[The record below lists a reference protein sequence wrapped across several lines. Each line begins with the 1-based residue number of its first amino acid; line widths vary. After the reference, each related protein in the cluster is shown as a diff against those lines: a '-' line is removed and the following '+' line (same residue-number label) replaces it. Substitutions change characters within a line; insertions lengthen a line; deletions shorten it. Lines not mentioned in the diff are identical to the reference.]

1 MNAKIQTTAPDQREA
16 IRMLDMLDAGGE
28 FTFQT
33 FADAD
38 KNKNLVHIYHGSL
51 EAHFDTLARLN
62 GQGAG
67 VFVTV
72 NQTDLQG
79 RTSDNVTRVRALW
92 VDFDTVDH
100 ARLDRLM
107 NMDGIPP
114 NLIVESSAGKH
125 HAYWIVAENGEIP
138 LNQFTELQKRLIH
151 HFADDGADKAI
162 HDLPR
167 VMRLTGFYHRK
178 GEAFMARVVHSDEW
192 RDADE
197 LIRWVQSLPMPEAAK
212 PKAQAEKPQARQTQ
226 QTQQTHS
233 TLDFKQAKLLA
244 RGRWPEIFNQ
254 LGYTLSTT
262 APHEHVA
269 CPMCGGSD
277 RFRFDNENGDGSF
290 ICSQGTGEPIAGDG
304 FTLLEHG
311 GKSAAEALQAV
322 THALSAMGLVSEF
335 DSKDT
340 AHQWG
345 EPQLLHIA
353 NQYVEG
359 EYPIHA
365 FPDVIAKAI
374 KKSAYFHN
382 VPLAVAAQ
390 TYLGEQ
396 AYIAQR
402 HIKAPSDK
410 SEKGQ
415 PCSLFMLTIFPSGEG
430 KDVCKND
437 ASKISGEIESEN
449 MNRFYA
455 DYKSWSKKKSD
466 ERGDAPVN
474 PMSRFKKTTTQA
486 IIRMMAGGAG
496 NSYIWA
502 TGVGGYLF
510 SGYSLKSDTVGESI
524 SVLNDLVDTGKG
536 NALLRNEEDSH
547 FFENKYF
554 SLDIAVQD
562 VVARP
567 ALTNS
572 LLREQGFLARVLFS
586 APTPLQ
592 HREVTLEQQSIK
604 PYDDEDLKAYW
615 RFCEKML
622 TPPYFGNKL
631 FVGDDGRVVI
641 TKCQDA
647 ERLHIQY
654 QNHIGQEA
662 GKGGK
667 YEFIRAYA
675 LRTNQYVLRV
685 AAILAYCSE
694 VDYIDARIMQNA
706 IDLCKYSLD
715 EWLRYYGKMEK
726 SDSELMLEWLKKQNS
741 SKILKSA
748 ISTTVYPKH
757 LRSKNNRDAALNHL
771 IDAEHIHIEQI
782 GKKEY
787 VVLNPLFS
795 KVG

>member
-1 MNAKIQTTAPDQREA
+1 MNAKITLNAPLVVSTDPVTGNITEYHSIEDFATSCIDERNLKVKPESYICSKLPDYNCEECTVLPYVNPEQLSKVVGYAIKGIAKKYDTDQTPHKEIDSKE
-16 IRMLDMLDAGGE
+16 ISFSIG
-28 FTFQT
+28 
-33 FADAD
+33 
-38 KNKNLVHIYHGSL
+38 K
-51 EAHFDTLARLN
+51 
-62 GQGAG
+62 AG
-67 VFVTV
+67 VIASNTNNKCMPYVLGTDNIDLFVQLAKAGDAVVLHKDIDAAYQIINNGMPETIFRMMVGFNLSQQDQDLFVQV
-72 NQTDLQG
+72 NDSFKTL
-79 RTSDNVTRVRALW
+79 
-92 VDFDTVDH
+92 
-100 ARLDRLM
+100 
-107 NMDGIPP
+107 PP
-114 NLIVESSAGKH
+114 NQIKQFFLDKKQQILKSIESDSF
-125 HAYWIVAENGEIP
+125 E
-138 LNQFTELQKRLIH
+138 Q
-151 HFADDGADKAI
+151 
-162 HDLPR
+162 
-167 VMRLTGFYHRK
+167 
-178 GEAFMARVVHSDEW
+178 HSIE
-192 RDADE
+192 
-197 LIRWVQSLPMPEAAK
+197 Q
-212 PKAQAEKPQARQTQ
+212 PQA
-226 QTQQTHS
+226 
-233 TLDFKQAKLLA
+233 
-244 RGRWPEIFNQ
+244 
-254 LGYTLSTT
+254 
-262 APHEHVA
+262 HEW
-269 CPMCGGSD
+269 
-277 RFRFDNENGDGSF
+277 
-290 ICSQGTGEPIAGDG
+290 
-304 FTLLEHG
+304 
-311 GKSAAEALQAV
+311 K
-322 THALSAMGLVSEF
+322 
-335 DSKDT
+335 
-340 AHQWG
+340 

-374 KKSAYFHN
+374 KKSAHFHN

-430 KDVCKND
+430 KDVCKSD
-437 ASKISGEIESEN
+437 ASKISEKIESEN

-486 IIRMMAGGAG
+486 IIRMMADGAG

-502 TGVGGYLF
+502 TGEGGYLF

-536 NALLRNEEDSH
+536 NALLRNAEDSH

-572 LLREQGFLARVLFS
+572 LLREQGFLARVLFA
-586 APTPLQ
+586 APAPLQ

-615 RFCEKML
+615 KFCEKML
-622 TPPYFGNKL
+622 TTPYFGNKL

-726 SDSELMLEWLKKQNS
+726 SDSELMLDWLKKQDS

-757 LRSKNNRDAALNHL
+757 LRSKNNRDAALSHL

>member
-1 MNAKIQTTAPDQREA
+1 MNARTELKPCDKTIDLFGGVAPLAVSTDPVTGNTTEYHSIEDFAKGCIDEQNFKVKPESYIYSKLPDYNCEECEALPLVNPNELTEVIGYGIRGTAKKYDTSQTPCKEIDSKE
-16 IRMLDMLDAGGE
+16 ISFSIG
-28 FTFQT
+28 
-33 FADAD
+33 
-38 KNKNLVHIYHGSL
+38 K
-51 EAHFDTLARLN
+51 
-62 GQGAG
+62 AG
-67 VFVTV
+67 VFASNTNNKYMPYVLGTDNIDLFVQLAKAGEAVVLHKDIDAAYQIINNGMPETIFRMMVGEKPPV
-72 NQTDLQG
+72 NNADLFIQADEDLKNL
-79 RTSDNVTRVRALW
+79 S
-92 VDFDTVDH
+92 
-100 ARLDRLM
+100 
-107 NMDGIPP
+107 P
-114 NLIVESSAGKH
+114 NLIKKFFFGKKQQILKSIESDSFEQNS
-125 HAYWIVAENGEIP
+125 IE
-138 LNQFTELQKRLIH
+138 Q
-151 HFADDGADKAI
+151 
-162 HDLPR
+162 
-167 VMRLTGFYHRK
+167 
-178 GEAFMARVVHSDEW
+178 
-192 RDADE
+192 
-197 LIRWVQSLPMPEAAK
+197 
-212 PKAQAEKPQARQTQ
+212 PQA
-226 QTQQTHS
+226 
-233 TLDFKQAKLLA
+233 
-244 RGRWPEIFNQ
+244 
-254 LGYTLSTT
+254 
-262 APHEHVA
+262 HEW
-269 CPMCGGSD
+269 
-277 RFRFDNENGDGSF
+277 E
-290 ICSQGTGEPIAGDG
+290 
-304 FTLLEHG
+304 
-311 GKSAAEALQAV
+311 
-322 THALSAMGLVSEF
+322 
-335 DSKDT
+335 
-340 AHQWG
+340 
-345 EPQLLHIA
+345 EPQPLHIA

-430 KDVCKND
+430 KDVCKSD
-437 ASKISGEIESEN
+437 ASKISEKIESEN
-449 MNRFYA
+449 MNRFYT

-466 ERGDAPVN
+466 DRGDAPVN

-486 IIRMMAGGAG
+486 IVRMMADGAG
-496 NSYIWA
+496 NSYVWA
-502 TGVGGYLF
+502 TGEGGYLF

-536 NALLRNEEDSH
+536 NALLRNAEDSH

-567 ALTNS
+567 ALTNP
-572 LLREQGFLARVLFS
+572 LLREQGFLARVLFA
-586 APTPLQ
+586 APAPLQ

-615 RFCEKML
+615 QFCEKML
-622 TPPYFGNKL
+622 TTPYFGNKL
-631 FVGDDGRVVI
+631 FIGDDGRVII

-654 QNHIGQEA
+654 QNYIGQEA

-715 EWLRYYGKMEK
+715 EWLRYYGKTEK
-726 SDSELMLEWLKKQNS
+726 SDSELMLDWLKKQDS

-787 VVLNPLFS
+787 VVLNPIFS
-795 KVG
+795 KAG

>member
-1 MNAKIQTTAPDQREA
+1 MNAKITLNAPLAVSTDPVTGNITEYHSIEDFATSCIDERNLKVKPESYICSKLPDYNCEECTVLPYVNPEQLSKVVGYAIKGIAKKYDTDQTPHKEIDSKEISFSIGKAGVIASNTNNKCMPYVLGTDNIDLFVQLAKAGEA
-16 IRMLDMLDAGGE
+16 IVLHKDIDAAYQIINNGMPETIFRMLVGE
-28 FTFQT
+28 KPPANN
-33 FADAD
+33 ADLFIQVND
-38 KNKNLVHIYHGSL
+38 SFK
-51 EAHFDTLARLN
+51 TL
-62 GQGAG
+62 
-67 VFVTV
+67 
-72 NQTDLQG
+72 
-79 RTSDNVTRVRALW
+79 
-92 VDFDTVDH
+92 
-100 ARLDRLM
+100 
-107 NMDGIPP
+107 PP
-114 NLIVESSAGKH
+114 NQIKQFFLDKKQQILKSIESDSF
-125 HAYWIVAENGEIP
+125 E
-138 LNQFTELQKRLIH
+138 Q
-151 HFADDGADKAI
+151 
-162 HDLPR
+162 
-167 VMRLTGFYHRK
+167 
-178 GEAFMARVVHSDEW
+178 HS
-192 RDADE
+192 
-197 LIRWVQSLPMPEAAK
+197 IQ
-212 PKAQAEKPQARQTQ
+212 QPQA
-226 QTQQTHS
+226 
-233 TLDFKQAKLLA
+233 
-244 RGRWPEIFNQ
+244 
-254 LGYTLSTT
+254 
-262 APHEHVA
+262 HEW
-269 CPMCGGSD
+269 
-277 RFRFDNENGDGSF
+277 
-290 ICSQGTGEPIAGDG
+290 
-304 FTLLEHG
+304 
-311 GKSAAEALQAV
+311 K
-322 THALSAMGLVSEF
+322 
-335 DSKDT
+335 
-340 AHQWG
+340 

-374 KKSAYFHN
+374 KKSAHFHN

-430 KDVCKND
+430 KDVCKSD
-437 ASKISGEIESEN
+437 ASKISEKIESEN

-486 IIRMMAGGAG
+486 IIRMMADGAG

-502 TGVGGYLF
+502 TGEGGYLF

-536 NALLRNEEDSH
+536 NALLRNAEDSH

-572 LLREQGFLARVLFS
+572 LLREQGFLARVLFA
-586 APTPLQ
+586 APAPLQ

-615 RFCEKML
+615 KFCEKML
-622 TPPYFGNKL
+622 TTPYFGNKL

-726 SDSELMLEWLKKQNS
+726 SDSELMLDWLKKQDS

-757 LRSKNNRDAALNHL
+757 LRSKNNRDAALSHL

>member
-1 MNAKIQTTAPDQREA
+1 MNAKITLNAPLAVSTDPVTGNITEYHSIEDFATSCIDERNLKVKPESYICSKLPDYNCEECTVLPYVNPEQLSKVVGYAIKGIAKKYDTDQTPHKE
-16 IRMLDMLDAGGE
+16 I
-28 FTFQT
+28 
-33 FADAD
+33 
-38 KNKNLVHIYHGSL
+38 GSK
-51 EAHFDTLARLN
+51 EISFSI
-62 GQGAG
+62 GKAG
-67 VFVTV
+67 VIASNTNNKCMPYVLGTDNIDLFVQLAKTGDAVVLHKDIDAAYQIINNGMPETIFRMMVGFNLSQQDQDLFVQV
-72 NQTDLQG
+72 NDSFKTL
-79 RTSDNVTRVRALW
+79 
-92 VDFDTVDH
+92 
-100 ARLDRLM
+100 
-107 NMDGIPP
+107 PP
-114 NLIVESSAGKH
+114 NQIKQFFLDKKQQILKSIESDSF
-125 HAYWIVAENGEIP
+125 E
-138 LNQFTELQKRLIH
+138 Q
-151 HFADDGADKAI
+151 
-162 HDLPR
+162 
-167 VMRLTGFYHRK
+167 
-178 GEAFMARVVHSDEW
+178 HS
-192 RDADE
+192 
-197 LIRWVQSLPMPEAAK
+197 IQ
-212 PKAQAEKPQARQTQ
+212 QPQA
-226 QTQQTHS
+226 
-233 TLDFKQAKLLA
+233 
-244 RGRWPEIFNQ
+244 
-254 LGYTLSTT
+254 
-262 APHEHVA
+262 HEW
-269 CPMCGGSD
+269 
-277 RFRFDNENGDGSF
+277 
-290 ICSQGTGEPIAGDG
+290 
-304 FTLLEHG
+304 
-311 GKSAAEALQAV
+311 K
-322 THALSAMGLVSEF
+322 
-335 DSKDT
+335 
-340 AHQWG
+340 

-374 KKSAYFHN
+374 KKSAHFHN

-390 TYLGEQ
+390 PYLGEQ

-430 KDVCKND
+430 KDVCKSD
-437 ASKISGEIESEN
+437 ASKISEKIESEN

-486 IIRMMAGGAG
+486 IIRMMADGAG
-496 NSYIWA
+496 NSYICA
-502 TGVGGYLF
+502 TGEGGYLF

-536 NALLRNEEDSH
+536 NALLRNAEDSH

-572 LLREQGFLARVLFS
+572 LLREQGFLARVLFA
-586 APTPLQ
+586 APAPLQ

-615 RFCEKML
+615 KFCEKML
-622 TPPYFGNKL
+622 TTPYFGNKL

-726 SDSELMLEWLKKQNS
+726 SDSELMLDWLKKQDS

-757 LRSKNNRDAALNHL
+757 LRSKNNRDAALSHL

>member
-1 MNAKIQTTAPDQREA
+1 MNAKITLNAPLAVSTDPVTGNTTEYHSIEDFATGCIDERNLKVKPESYIYSKLPSYNCEECTALPYVNPEQLDKIVGYAIKGIAKKYDTDQTPHKEIDSQKVSFSIGKNGVFASNTNNKYMSYVLGTDNIDLFVQLAKAGEA
-16 IRMLDMLDAGGE
+16 VVLHKDIDAAYQIVNNGMPESIPRMMVGFNPPQQNQDLFVQLDDSFKE
-28 FTFQT
+28 FTK
-33 FADAD
+33 ADI
-38 KNKNLVHIYHGSL
+38 KKLFL
-51 EAHFDTLARLN
+51 EK
-62 GQGAG
+62 
-67 VFVTV
+67 V
-72 NQTDLQG
+72 NQLKQSID
-79 RTSDNVTRVRALW
+79 
-92 VDFDTVDH
+92 
-100 ARLDRLM
+100 
-107 NMDGIPP
+107 P
-114 NLIVESSAGKH
+114 ESF
-125 HAYWIVAENGEIP
+125 E
-138 LNQFTELQKRLIH
+138 Q
-151 HFADDGADKAI
+151 
-162 HDLPR
+162 
-167 VMRLTGFYHRK
+167 
-178 GEAFMARVVHSDEW
+178 
-192 RDADE
+192 
-197 LIRWVQSLPMPEAAK
+197 
-212 PKAQAEKPQARQTQ
+212 PQA
-226 QTQQTHS
+226 
-233 TLDFKQAKLLA
+233 
-244 RGRWPEIFNQ
+244 
-254 LGYTLSTT
+254 
-262 APHEHVA
+262 HEW
-269 CPMCGGSD
+269 
-277 RFRFDNENGDGSF
+277 E
-290 ICSQGTGEPIAGDG
+290 
-304 FTLLEHG
+304 
-311 GKSAAEALQAV
+311 
-322 THALSAMGLVSEF
+322 
-335 DSKDT
+335 
-340 AHQWG
+340 
-345 EPQLLHIA
+345 EPQPLHIA

-374 KKSAYFHN
+374 KKSAHFHN

-430 KDVCKND
+430 KDVCKSD
-437 ASKISGEIESEN
+437 ASKISEAIESEN
-449 MNRFYA
+449 MQRFYA
-455 DYKSWSKKKSD
+455 DHKSWSKKKSD

-486 IIRMMAGGAG
+486 IIRMMADGAG
-496 NSYIWA
+496 DSYIWA
-502 TGVGGYLF
+502 TGEGGYLF

-536 NALLRNEEDSH
+536 NALLRNAEDSH

-572 LLREQGFLARVLFS
+572 LLREQGFLARVLFA

-615 RFCEKML
+615 KFCEKML
-622 TPPYFGNKL
+622 TTPYFGNKL
-631 FVGDDGRVVI
+631 FIGDDGRVII

-654 QNHIGQEA
+654 QNHIGQEV

-715 EWLRYYGKMEK
+715 EWLRYYGKAEK
-726 SDSELMLEWLKKQNS
+726 SDSELMLEWLKKQDS

>member
-1 MNAKIQTTAPDQREA
+1 MNAKITLNAPLAVSTDPVTGNITEYHSIEDFATSCIDERNLKVKPESYICSKLPDYNCEECTVLPYVNPEQLNEIVGYAIKGIAKKYDTDQTPHKEIDSKEISFSIGKAGVIASNTNNKCMPYVLGTDNIDLFVQLAKAGEA
-16 IRMLDMLDAGGE
+16 IVLHKDIDAAYQIINNGMPETIFRMMVG
-28 FTFQT
+28 F
-33 FADAD
+33 
-38 KNKNLVHIYHGSL
+38 NLSQQDQDLFVQVNDS
-51 EAHFDTLARLN
+51 FKTL
-62 GQGAG
+62 
-67 VFVTV
+67 
-72 NQTDLQG
+72 
-79 RTSDNVTRVRALW
+79 
-92 VDFDTVDH
+92 
-100 ARLDRLM
+100 
-107 NMDGIPP
+107 PP
-114 NLIVESSAGKH
+114 NQIKQFFLDKKQQILKSIESDSF
-125 HAYWIVAENGEIP
+125 E
-138 LNQFTELQKRLIH
+138 Q
-151 HFADDGADKAI
+151 
-162 HDLPR
+162 
-167 VMRLTGFYHRK
+167 
-178 GEAFMARVVHSDEW
+178 HS
-192 RDADE
+192 
-197 LIRWVQSLPMPEAAK
+197 IQ
-212 PKAQAEKPQARQTQ
+212 QPQA
-226 QTQQTHS
+226 
-233 TLDFKQAKLLA
+233 
-244 RGRWPEIFNQ
+244 
-254 LGYTLSTT
+254 
-262 APHEHVA
+262 HEW
-269 CPMCGGSD
+269 
-277 RFRFDNENGDGSF
+277 
-290 ICSQGTGEPIAGDG
+290 
-304 FTLLEHG
+304 
-311 GKSAAEALQAV
+311 K
-322 THALSAMGLVSEF
+322 
-335 DSKDT
+335 
-340 AHQWG
+340 

-374 KKSAYFHN
+374 KKSAHFHN

-430 KDVCKND
+430 KDVCKSD
-437 ASKISGEIESEN
+437 ASKISEKIESEN

-486 IIRMMAGGAG
+486 IIRMMADGAG

-502 TGVGGYLF
+502 TGEGGYLF

-536 NALLRNEEDSH
+536 NALLRNAEDSH

-572 LLREQGFLARVLFS
+572 LLREQGFLARVLFA
-586 APTPLQ
+586 APAPLQ

-615 RFCEKML
+615 KFCEKML
-622 TPPYFGNKL
+622 TTPYFGNKL

-726 SDSELMLEWLKKQNS
+726 SDSELMLDWLKKQDS

-757 LRSKNNRDAALNHL
+757 LRSKNNRDAALSHL

>member
-1 MNAKIQTTAPDQREA
+1 MNAKITLNAPLAVSTDPVTGNITEYHSIEDFATSCIDERNLKVKPESYICSKLPDYNCEECTVLPYVNPEQLSKVVGYAIKGIAKKYDTDQTPHKEIDSKEISFSIGKAGVIASNTNNKCMPYVLGTDNIDLFVQLAKAGEA
-16 IRMLDMLDAGGE
+16 IVLHKDIDAAYQIINNGMPETIFRMMVG
-28 FTFQT
+28 F
-33 FADAD
+33 
-38 KNKNLVHIYHGSL
+38 NLSQQDQDLFVQVNDS
-51 EAHFDTLARLN
+51 FKTL
-62 GQGAG
+62 
-67 VFVTV
+67 
-72 NQTDLQG
+72 
-79 RTSDNVTRVRALW
+79 
-92 VDFDTVDH
+92 
-100 ARLDRLM
+100 
-107 NMDGIPP
+107 PP
-114 NLIVESSAGKH
+114 NQIKQFFLDKKQQILKSIESDSF
-125 HAYWIVAENGEIP
+125 E
-138 LNQFTELQKRLIH
+138 Q
-151 HFADDGADKAI
+151 
-162 HDLPR
+162 
-167 VMRLTGFYHRK
+167 
-178 GEAFMARVVHSDEW
+178 HS
-192 RDADE
+192 
-197 LIRWVQSLPMPEAAK
+197 IQ
-212 PKAQAEKPQARQTQ
+212 QPQA
-226 QTQQTHS
+226 
-233 TLDFKQAKLLA
+233 
-244 RGRWPEIFNQ
+244 
-254 LGYTLSTT
+254 
-262 APHEHVA
+262 HEW
-269 CPMCGGSD
+269 
-277 RFRFDNENGDGSF
+277 
-290 ICSQGTGEPIAGDG
+290 
-304 FTLLEHG
+304 
-311 GKSAAEALQAV
+311 K
-322 THALSAMGLVSEF
+322 
-335 DSKDT
+335 
-340 AHQWG
+340 

-374 KKSAYFHN
+374 KKSAHFHN

-430 KDVCKND
+430 KDVCKSD
-437 ASKISGEIESEN
+437 ASKISEKIESEN

-486 IIRMMAGGAG
+486 IIRMMADGAG

-502 TGVGGYLF
+502 TGEGGYLF

-536 NALLRNEEDSH
+536 NALLRNAEDSH

-572 LLREQGFLARVLFS
+572 LLREQGFLARVLFA
-586 APTPLQ
+586 APAPLQ

-615 RFCEKML
+615 KFCEKML
-622 TPPYFGNKL
+622 TTPYFGNKL

-726 SDSELMLEWLKKQNS
+726 SDSELMLDWLKKQDS

-757 LRSKNNRDAALNHL
+757 LRSKNNRDATLSHL

>member
-1 MNAKIQTTAPDQREA
+1 MNAKITLNAPLAVSTDPVTGNITEYHSIEDFATSCIDERNLKVKPESYICSKLPDYNCEECTVLPYVNPEQLSKVVGYAIKGIAKKYDTDQTPHKEIDSTEISFSIGKAGVIASNTNNKCMPYVLGTDNIDLFVQLAKAGEA
-16 IRMLDMLDAGGE
+16 IVLHKDIDAAYQIINNGMPETIFRMMVG
-28 FTFQT
+28 F
-33 FADAD
+33 
-38 KNKNLVHIYHGSL
+38 NLSQQDQDLFVQVNDS
-51 EAHFDTLARLN
+51 FKTL
-62 GQGAG
+62 
-67 VFVTV
+67 
-72 NQTDLQG
+72 
-79 RTSDNVTRVRALW
+79 
-92 VDFDTVDH
+92 
-100 ARLDRLM
+100 
-107 NMDGIPP
+107 PP
-114 NLIVESSAGKH
+114 NQIKQFFLDKKQQILKSIESDSF
-125 HAYWIVAENGEIP
+125 E
-138 LNQFTELQKRLIH
+138 Q
-151 HFADDGADKAI
+151 
-162 HDLPR
+162 
-167 VMRLTGFYHRK
+167 
-178 GEAFMARVVHSDEW
+178 HS
-192 RDADE
+192 
-197 LIRWVQSLPMPEAAK
+197 IQ
-212 PKAQAEKPQARQTQ
+212 QPQA
-226 QTQQTHS
+226 
-233 TLDFKQAKLLA
+233 
-244 RGRWPEIFNQ
+244 
-254 LGYTLSTT
+254 
-262 APHEHVA
+262 HEW
-269 CPMCGGSD
+269 
-277 RFRFDNENGDGSF
+277 
-290 ICSQGTGEPIAGDG
+290 
-304 FTLLEHG
+304 
-311 GKSAAEALQAV
+311 K
-322 THALSAMGLVSEF
+322 
-335 DSKDT
+335 
-340 AHQWG
+340 

-374 KKSAYFHN
+374 KKSAHFHN

-430 KDVCKND
+430 KDVCKSD
-437 ASKISGEIESEN
+437 ASKISEKIESEN

-486 IIRMMAGGAG
+486 IIRMMADGAG

-502 TGVGGYLF
+502 TGEGGYLF

-536 NALLRNEEDSH
+536 NALLRNAEDSH

-572 LLREQGFLARVLFS
+572 LLREQGFLARVLFA
-586 APTPLQ
+586 APAPLQ

-615 RFCEKML
+615 KFCEKML
-622 TPPYFGNKL
+622 TTPYFGNKL

-726 SDSELMLEWLKKQNS
+726 SDSELMLDWLKKQDS

-757 LRSKNNRDAALNHL
+757 LRSKNNRDAALSHL

>member
-1 MNAKIQTTAPDQREA
+1 MNAKITLNAPLAVSTDPVTGNITEYHSIEDFATSCIDERNLKVKPESYICSKLPDYNCEECTVLPYVNPEQLSKVVGYAIKGIAKKYDTDQTPHKEIDSKEISFSIGKAGVIASNTNNKCMPYVLGTDNIDLFVQLAKAGEA
-16 IRMLDMLDAGGE
+16 IVLHKDIDAAYQIINNGMPETIFRMMVGE
-28 FTFQT
+28 KPPVNN
-33 FADAD
+33 ADLFVQVND
-38 KNKNLVHIYHGSL
+38 SFK
-51 EAHFDTLARLN
+51 TL
-62 GQGAG
+62 
-67 VFVTV
+67 
-72 NQTDLQG
+72 
-79 RTSDNVTRVRALW
+79 
-92 VDFDTVDH
+92 
-100 ARLDRLM
+100 
-107 NMDGIPP
+107 PP
-114 NLIVESSAGKH
+114 NQIKQFFLDKKQQILKSIESDSF
-125 HAYWIVAENGEIP
+125 E
-138 LNQFTELQKRLIH
+138 Q
-151 HFADDGADKAI
+151 
-162 HDLPR
+162 
-167 VMRLTGFYHRK
+167 
-178 GEAFMARVVHSDEW
+178 HS
-192 RDADE
+192 
-197 LIRWVQSLPMPEAAK
+197 IQ
-212 PKAQAEKPQARQTQ
+212 QPQA
-226 QTQQTHS
+226 
-233 TLDFKQAKLLA
+233 
-244 RGRWPEIFNQ
+244 
-254 LGYTLSTT
+254 
-262 APHEHVA
+262 HEW
-269 CPMCGGSD
+269 
-277 RFRFDNENGDGSF
+277 
-290 ICSQGTGEPIAGDG
+290 
-304 FTLLEHG
+304 
-311 GKSAAEALQAV
+311 K
-322 THALSAMGLVSEF
+322 
-335 DSKDT
+335 
-340 AHQWG
+340 

-374 KKSAYFHN
+374 KKSAHFHN

-430 KDVCKND
+430 KDVCKSD
-437 ASKISGEIESEN
+437 ASKISEKIESEN

-486 IIRMMAGGAG
+486 IIRMMADGAG

-502 TGVGGYLF
+502 TGEGGYLF

-536 NALLRNEEDSH
+536 NALLRNAEDSH

-572 LLREQGFLARVLFS
+572 LLREQGFLARVLFA
-586 APTPLQ
+586 APAPLQ

-615 RFCEKML
+615 KFCEKML
-622 TPPYFGNKL
+622 TTPYFGNKL

-726 SDSELMLEWLKKQNS
+726 SDSELMLDWLKKQDS

-757 LRSKNNRDAALNHL
+757 LRSKNNRDAALSHL

>member
-1 MNAKIQTTAPDQREA
+1 MNIKPNLFTPSMEEA
-16 IRMLDMLDAGGE
+16 RRMLNILDGGGE

-33 FADAD
+33 FADAE
-38 KNKNLVHIYHGSL
+38 KTKSLVHICHGPL
-51 EAHFDTLARLN
+51 EAHFETLARLN

-72 NQTDLQG
+72 NQTDLKG

-92 VDFDTVDH
+92 VDFDIADH
-100 ARLDRLM
+100 ERLERLIS
-107 NMDGIPP
+107 MDGIPP
-114 NLIVESSAGKH
+114 NLIVESSPDKH
-125 HAYWIVAENGEIP
+125 HAYWIIEEGGEIP
-138 LNQFTELQKRLIH
+138 PNQFTELQKRLIH
-151 HFADDGADKAI
+151 HFADDGADKSVN
-162 HDLPR
+162 DLPR
-167 VMRLTGFYHRK
+167 VMRLAGFYHRK
-178 GEAFMARVVHSDEW
+178 DEPFMTRVVHSDAW
-192 RDADE
+192 CDANE
-197 LIRWVQSLPMPEAAK
+197 LIGWVQSLPMPEVVK
-212 PKAQAEKPQARQTQ
+212 PKAQAEKPQAKQTQ
-226 QTQQTHS
+226 HTQQTHS

-244 RGRWPEIFNQ
+244 RGRWTEIFNQ

-262 APHEHVA
+262 TPHEHGA

-277 RFRFDNENGDGSF
+277 RFRFDNQNGDGSF
-290 ICSQGTGEPIAGDG
+290 ICSQGGQGEIAGDG

-322 THALSAMGLVSEF
+322 NHALSAMGLVSKF
-335 DSKDT
+335 DNKDSV
-340 AHQWG
+340 HQWE
-345 EPQLLHIA
+345 EPQPLHIA

-374 KKSAYFHN
+374 KKSAHFHN

-410 SEKGQ
+410 TEKGQ

-437 ASKISGEIESEN
+437 ASKVSNAIESEN
-449 MNRFYA
+449 MQQFYA
-455 DYKSWSKKKSD
+455 DYKSWSKEKSG
-466 ERGDAPVN
+466 ERGDAPIN

-486 IIRMMAGGAG
+486 IMRMMAGGDG

-502 TGVGGYLF
+502 TGEGGYLF

-536 NALLRNEEDSH
+536 NALLRSAEDSH
-547 FFENKYF
+547 YFENKHF

-572 LLREQGFLARVLFS
+572 LLREQGFLARVLFA

-592 HREVTLEQQSIK
+592 HRQVTLEQQSIK
-604 PYDDEDLKAYW
+604 PYNDEDLKAYW
-615 RFCEKML
+615 KFCEKML
-622 TPPYFGNKL
+622 TTPYFGNKL
-631 FVGDDGRVVI
+631 FIGDDGRVI
-641 TKCQDA
+641 IAKCQDA

-654 QNHIGQEA
+654 QNHIGQEV

-726 SDSELMLEWLKKQNS
+726 SDSELMLDWLKKQDS
-741 SKILKSA
+741 SKLLKSA

-757 LRSKNNRDAALNHL
+757 LRSKNSRDAALNHL

-795 KVG
+795 KQG

>member
-1 MNAKIQTTAPDQREA
+1 MNAKITLNAPLAVSTDPVTGNITEYHSIEDFATSCIDERNLKVKPESYICSKLPDYNCEECTVLPYVNPEQLSKVVGYAIKGIAKKYDTDQTPHKEIDSKEVSFL
-16 IRMLDMLDAGGE
+16 IG
-28 FTFQT
+28 
-33 FADAD
+33 
-38 KNKNLVHIYHGSL
+38 K
-51 EAHFDTLARLN
+51 
-62 GQGAG
+62 AG
-67 VFVTV
+67 VFASNTNNKYMPYVLGTDNIDLFVQLAKAGEAIVLHKDIDAAYQIINNGMPETIFRMMVGFNLSQQDQDLFVQV
-72 NQTDLQG
+72 NDSFKTL
-79 RTSDNVTRVRALW
+79 
-92 VDFDTVDH
+92 
-100 ARLDRLM
+100 
-107 NMDGIPP
+107 PP
-114 NLIVESSAGKH
+114 NQIKQFFLDKKQQILKSIESDSF
-125 HAYWIVAENGEIP
+125 E
-138 LNQFTELQKRLIH
+138 Q
-151 HFADDGADKAI
+151 
-162 HDLPR
+162 
-167 VMRLTGFYHRK
+167 
-178 GEAFMARVVHSDEW
+178 HS
-192 RDADE
+192 
-197 LIRWVQSLPMPEAAK
+197 IQ
-212 PKAQAEKPQARQTQ
+212 QPQA
-226 QTQQTHS
+226 
-233 TLDFKQAKLLA
+233 
-244 RGRWPEIFNQ
+244 
-254 LGYTLSTT
+254 
-262 APHEHVA
+262 HEW
-269 CPMCGGSD
+269 
-277 RFRFDNENGDGSF
+277 
-290 ICSQGTGEPIAGDG
+290 
-304 FTLLEHG
+304 
-311 GKSAAEALQAV
+311 K
-322 THALSAMGLVSEF
+322 
-335 DSKDT
+335 
-340 AHQWG
+340 

-374 KKSAYFHN
+374 KKSAHFHN

-430 KDVCKND
+430 KDVCKSD
-437 ASKISGEIESEN
+437 ASKISEKIESEN

-486 IIRMMAGGAG
+486 IIRMMADGAG

-502 TGVGGYLF
+502 TGEGGYLF

-536 NALLRNEEDSH
+536 NALLRNAEDSH

-572 LLREQGFLARVLFS
+572 LLREQGFLARVLFA
-586 APTPLQ
+586 APAPLQ

-615 RFCEKML
+615 KFCEKML
-622 TPPYFGNKL
+622 TTPYFGNKL

-726 SDSELMLEWLKKQNS
+726 SDSELMLDWLKKQDS

-757 LRSKNNRDAALNHL
+757 LRSKNNRDAALSHL